1 MRKSFCG
8 LSGIVRSELGRE
20 PNDGS
25 LFLFINRRK
34 DRLKA
39 LYWDTDGMMLFY
51 KLLESGTFE
60 RIESGDRPSVSI
72 DAAELSMLLSGIDI
86 QSARRRKR
94 FRRRTDRGIDC
105 PGAST
110 DPGHRLIGCELPLGN
125 APAGRS
131 ELLRSRRAE
140 KTVRR

>member
-1 MRKSFCG
+1 MIALPTSTSIFLYSQPTDMRKSFCG

-34 DRLKA
+34 DRLKG
-39 LYWDTDGMMLFY
+39 LYWDTDGMILFY
-51 KLLESGTFE
+51 KLLETGTFE
-60 RIESGDRPSVSI
+60 RIESGDRPAVSI

-94 FRRRTDRGIDC
+94 FRRRTDRGID
-105 PGAST
+105 
-110 DPGHRLIGCELPLGN
+110 
-125 APAGRS
+125 
-131 ELLRSRRAE
+131 
-140 KTVRR
+140 